1 MQELKLYY
9 MDACPYCRK
18 VLRYMDANVIDG
30 VKLLD
35 VNTDP
40 KNQEELMKFGGID
53 QVPMLLIDEK
63 PLYESDDII
72 QWFED
77 NK

>member
-18 VLRYMDANVIDG
+18 VLRYMDANDING

-35 VNTDP
+35 VNTDS
-40 KNQEELMKFGGID
+40 KNQEELMKFGGVD